1 MASRYLDQT
10 FSSEGHSA
18 EESSA
23 ACPETY
29 LPSFPGESSILAA
42 IPEMASGTA
51 SLGRV
56 YFLPWVEFTLENP
69 DEIWQTEDL
78 RTRTVYHYL
87 NFVNAE
93 GRSPAFAVEVAFT
106 DDAMAINNFALIVH
120 QSDLDGLR
128 SGNLAYSRSREW
140 EREKLVR
147 NLNEKALVKYDED
160 RLDEARLL
168 IDAAI
173 RVSGSASAYL
183 LNNRGLISWKM
194 GQTDQAKQDFLESIS
209 LDEGNGDPY
218 FNIGLI
224 FFDESDY
231 GMALR
236 YLRRAVDLNPVDSQ
250 FLTELGHLYLEM
262 EKEEEALGL
271 FRQALERDPD
281 DPQVDFHLGYYFLY
295 KKGQPRHAVKHYHK
309 GLEKEPAD
317 QFALAD
323 LAVAHWILG
332 NRHKTRSIYR
342 RLQSNPCLM
351 PYTIS
356 RLVYLN
362 LEMGDYETA
371 LKYYRTA
378 LSQREPFEPEW
389 LHYNAALVYA
399 KTGRPQQALD
409 TLGLAVTAG
418 GEAVIKRVRAEK
430 AWERLKRMP
439 DFKRLLKLHAKRRN
453 R

>member
-1 MASRYLDQT
+1 MASRDLDQT
-10 FSSEGHSA
+10 FSSEDHSA
-18 EESSA
+18 EESYA
-23 ACPETY
+23 ACCDTY
-29 LPSFPGESSILAA
+29 LPSFPSESSIVKA
-42 IPEMASGTA
+42 IPEIATGA
-51 SLGRV
+51 AGLGRA

-78 RTRTVYHYL
+78 RTRTVYQYL
-87 NFVNAE
+87 NFVSAE
-93 GRSPAFAVEVAFT
+93 RRVPAFAVEVAFN
-106 DDAMAINNFALIVH
+106 DDAMSINNYVLIVS
-120 QSDLDGLR
+120 QSDLEGLR
-128 SGNLAYSRSREW
+128 SGSLAYSRSKEW

-147 NLNEKALVKYDED
+147 NLNEKALLKYDED

-168 IDAAI
+168 IDTAI
-173 RVSGSASAYL
+173 RVSGNASAYL

-194 GQTDQAKQDFLESIS
+194 GRTDEAKRDFLESIS

-231 GMALR
+231 RMALR

-262 EKEEEALGL
+262 EQEEEALQL
-271 FRQALERDPD
+271 FRQALESDPK

-295 KKGQPRHAVKHYHK
+295 KKGQPRHAVKHYHR
-309 GLEKEPAD
+309 GLEKEPSD

-332 NRHKTRSIYR
+332 NRRKTRSIYR
-342 RLQSNPCLM
+342 LLKSNPCLM
-351 PYTIS
+351 PYTMS

-378 LSQREPFEPEW
+378 LSQRDPFEPEW

-409 TLGLAVTAG
+409 TLDLAVRAG
-418 GEAVIKRVRAEK
+418 GEPVIKRVLAEK
-430 AWERLKRMP
+430 TWERLKRTP
-439 DFKRLLKLHAKRRN
+439 HFKRLIKAHSKRRN